1 MKPIPLATPTMHGEE
16 LQFVQEAF
24 DKNWIAP
31 LGFNC
36 DSFEKELSAYLS
48 TEVNSE
54 QYALALCSGTSACP
68 SG

>member
-1 MKPIPLATPTMHGEE
+1 MKTIPLATPTMHGEE

-36 DSFEKELSAYLS
+36 DSFEKE
-48 TEVNSE
+48 
-54 QYALALCSGTSACP
+54 
-68 SG
+68 